1 MSTPSPLP
9 KCSSHDISAEEHILG
24 CKIWLAMLN
33 MIMPEHQRAVRAAIE
48 RDMRLIANI
57 PDTMPVEEVCVY
69 TERVKS
75 SYE

>member
-1 MSTPSPLP
+1 
-9 KCSSHDISAEEHILG
+9 
-24 CKIWLAMLN
+24 MLN